1 MTDGHLGHS
10 DLEVVNFNIFGDRRK
25 TVTQTQFLHQRT
37 VGKEQAPWDSDY
49 SPMCQSSSC
58 IQTPL
63 SDIMFEFGLDSMIL
77 VRSFELRIFCDSM
90 ILSFRKYSSHLST
103 KQKVYT
109 GAILNV

>member
-1 MTDGHLGHS
+1 MTDGHLGYS